1 MNTPIPNRDQLVS
14 DYVGRIL
21 DNYSLKD
28 LLRIVGEQLEENLSS
43 YSDEELLSEIEEYDP
58 ELLQD

>member
-14 DYVGRIL
+14 AYVDRIL

>member
-1 MNTPIPNRDQLVS
+1 MNIPIPNRDQLVS
-14 DYVGRIL
+14 AYVDRIL

>member
-1 MNTPIPNRDQLVS
+1 MTIPIPNRDQLVS
-14 DYVGRIL
+14 SYVDRIL

-28 LLRIVGEQLEENLSS
+28 LLRIVGDQLEENLSM
-43 YSDEELLSEIEEYDP
+43 YSDEELLSEIEESYP

>member
-14 DYVGRIL
+14 AYVDRIL

-28 LLRIVGEQLEENLSS
+28 LLRIVGEQLEENLQS